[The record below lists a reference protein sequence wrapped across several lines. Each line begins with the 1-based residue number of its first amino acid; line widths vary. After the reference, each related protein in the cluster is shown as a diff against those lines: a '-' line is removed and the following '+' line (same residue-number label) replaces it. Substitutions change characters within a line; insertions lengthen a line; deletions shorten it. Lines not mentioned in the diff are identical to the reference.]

1 MCDEL
6 LIFHA
11 RFMEY
16 GVLSAMVQVQHVYMN
31 FKICQNWVS
40 TIIIIIKL
48 IRFYNTDRYTRT

>member
-40 TIIIIIKL
+40 TIIKL